1 MILDGYSW
9 LPGLGRTPAPTRLL
23 GLRATALRGP
33 DAVRF
38 FYDERHVKRH
48 GALPEP
54 VRGTLTGKGA
64 VHTLDG
70 EDHHRRKA
78 MFLALL
84 REPAQIK
91 RLADEV
97 DEAWDAASSRWPGHR
112 VILFE
117 ESGRI
122 LTDAVCRWAGVR
134 LQPGALPGL
143 AADLQAMVDG
153 FATAGP
159 RHWRARRARGRQERH
174 FEELIAGVRDGSATV
189 PPGSAC
195 EVIARQPDL
204 SPRTAAVELLNIIR
218 PTVAV
223 SWFAA
228 FTAHALWR
236 FPAEKQA
243 LRDGG
248 DGYARAFAHEVRRF
262 YPFAPFVGGKA
273 VENLSYA
280 GTEIPK
286 GSIVLLDIYGQ
297 HHDGLLWPDP
307 YRFAPQRFLERE
319 PGADDLI
326 PQGGGDPALHRCPG
340 EDITVTLL
348 ARIATRL
355 AHLEY
360 EVPPQDLDISLR
372 RIPALPRSGVVIR
385 VPR

>member
-1 MILDGYSW
+1 MMLLNGYSW

-23 GLRATALRGP
+23 GVRATALRGP

-38 FYDERHVKRH
+38 FYDERHVRRH

-84 REPAQIK
+84 KEPAHIK

-97 DEAWDAASSRWPGHR
+97 DAAWDAASARWPGR
-112 VILFE
+112 KVILFE

-122 LTDAVCRWAGVR
+122 LTDAVCRWAGVQ
-134 LQPGALPGL
+134 LPPGTLPRV

-153 FATAGP
+153 FATGGP
-159 RHWRARRARGRQERH
+159 RHWRARRARGRQERQ
-174 FEELIAGVRDGSATV
+174 FQALVSGVRDGSAVV
-189 PPGSAC
+189 PQGSAC
-195 EVIARQPDL
+195 DVVARQPSL

-223 SWFAA
+223 SWFVA

-236 FPAEKQA
+236 WPGQRQA

-248 DGYARAFAHEVRRF
+248 AEYARAFAHEVRRF
-262 YPFAPFVGGKA
+262 YPFAPFVGGRA
-273 VENLSYA
+273 VDTLTY
-280 GTEIPK
+280 GGVEIPK
-286 GSIVLLDIYGQ
+286 GSMVLLDIYGQ
-297 HHDGLLWPDP
+297 NHDNLLWPDP

-319 PGADDLI
+319 PGQDDLI

-340 EDITVTLL
+340 EDITVTLM
-348 ARIATRL
+348 AQIAARL
-355 AHLEY
+355 AALDY
-360 EVPPQDLDISLR
+360 EVPPQDLEISLR
-372 RIPALPRSGVVIR
+372 RIPALPRSRVVIR
-385 VPR
+385 VR

>member
-1 MILDGYSW
+1 MMLLEGYSW
-9 LPGLGRTPAPTRLL
+9 LPGLGRTPVPTRLF

-38 FYDERHVKRH
+38 FYDERHVRRH

-70 EDHHRRKA
+70 DAHRARKA

-84 REPAQIK
+84 KEPAQVK
-91 RLADEV
+91 RLADEL
-97 DEAWDAASSRWPGHR
+97 DAAWDAASARWPGRR

-122 LTDAVCRWAGVR
+122 LADAVCRWAGVP
-134 LQPGALPGL
+134 LAPGTLPAV

-153 FATAGP
+153 FATGGP

-174 FEELIAGVRDGSATV
+174 AEKLITGVRDGSVTV

-195 EVIARQPDL
+195 EVVARQPSL

-228 FTAHALWR
+228 FMGHALWR
-236 FPAEKQA
+236 YPEQRAA

-248 DGYARAFAHEVRRF
+248 DDYARAFAHEVRRF

-273 VENLSYA
+273 VRDLSY
-280 GTEIPK
+280 GGVRIPR
-286 GSIVLLDIYGQ
+286 GSMVLLDIFGQ
-297 HHDGLLWPDP
+297 HHDQLLWPEP

-319 PGADDLI
+319 PGRDDLI
-326 PQGGGDPALHRCPG
+326 PQGGGDPELHRCPG
-340 EDITVTLL
+340 EDITVTLMS
-348 ARIATRL
+348 RIAQRL
-355 AHLEY
+355 AALDY
-360 EVPPQDLDISLR
+360 RVPDQDLEMSLR
-372 RIPALPRSGVVIR
+372 RIPALPRSGMIIR
-385 VPR
+385 VA